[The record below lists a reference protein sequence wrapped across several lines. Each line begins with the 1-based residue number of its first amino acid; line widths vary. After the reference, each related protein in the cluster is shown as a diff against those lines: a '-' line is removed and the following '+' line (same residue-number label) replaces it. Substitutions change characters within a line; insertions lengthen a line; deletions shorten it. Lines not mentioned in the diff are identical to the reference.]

1 MVNKY
6 FYIAIVAGITTN
18 SYICYSEYNFLINQQ
33 KYIKNMN
40 TLEYTPKAGFDQSPF
55 IDSKNQIEHIANQT
69 KGQLILKS
77 IRYTVLHNIIA
88 NIILVPVG
96 LLLFLKFY
104 I

>member
-18 SYICYSEYNFLINQQ
+18 SYICYSEYYRLINQQ
-33 KYIKNMN
+33 KRIKNMN
-40 TLEYTPKAGFDQSPF
+40 TLEYIPKAGFDQSPF
-55 IDSKNQIEHIANQT
+55 IDSLESVEHIVNQT

-77 IRYTVLHNIIA
+77 IGYTVLHNIISSM
-88 NIILVPVG
+88 ILVPVG
-96 LLLFLKFY
+96 LIFLKFY